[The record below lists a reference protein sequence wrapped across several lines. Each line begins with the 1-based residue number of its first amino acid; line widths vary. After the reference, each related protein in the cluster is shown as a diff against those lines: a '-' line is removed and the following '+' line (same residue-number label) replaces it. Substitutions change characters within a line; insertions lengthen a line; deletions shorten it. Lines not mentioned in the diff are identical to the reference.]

1 MNNFLTMSGNL
12 FVFNSYKCDCK
23 IDKTHDSSS
32 GEPTYTLKI
41 KNDVNSKLRYA
52 FAPQTGLV
60 LMKADGTIL
69 EDKILE
75 KFLSIK
81 NDKIELFQKFFMNY
95 GFLFSAPSD
104 SYASFEWNTLLKIIR
119 NLKNTVSLMSGIN
132 SPPINYEDIATKAY
146 YLIFSNYAIST
157 IHNANK
163 SYSSCIHKPNSLIEK
178 VDLNYE
184 NPRFFIKDETENY
197 YSVPDS
203 IYKDNIKIDYSS
215 YRQIIN
221 SSSPLN
227 QRIHAKLTA
236 LYANHFANEEDRF
249 YIDFLYNFQMRIA
262 PLITID
268 TDGKPSFGEGFKKN
282 INSKSN
288 KTMQNALIQF
298 AKCVIRDEINHSLQQ
313 VSPCYDI
320 INMSGA
326 WHIPFLLTAMYFSLF
341 YMQTDFDVLRKCA
354 NPNCDGYFAVKTT
367 NFKRKYCCAS
377 CRNAT
382 IQRKHR
388 LKKQL

>member
-1 MNNFLTMSGNL
+1 
-12 FVFNSYKCDCK
+12 
-23 IDKTHDSSS
+23 
-32 GEPTYTLKI
+32 
-41 KNDVNSKLRYA
+41 
-52 FAPQTGLV
+52 
-60 LMKADGTIL
+60 
-69 EDKILE
+69 
-75 KFLSIK
+75 
-81 NDKIELFQKFFMNY
+81 
-95 GFLFSAPSD
+95 
-104 SYASFEWNTLLKIIR
+104 
-119 NLKNTVSLMSGIN
+119 
-132 SPPINYEDIATKAY
+132 
-146 YLIFSNYAIST
+146 
-157 IHNANK
+157 
-163 SYSSCIHKPNSLIEK
+163 
-178 VDLNYE
+178 
-184 NPRFFIKDETENY
+184 
-197 YSVPDS
+197 
-203 IYKDNIKIDYSS
+203 
-215 YRQIIN
+215 
-221 SSSPLN
+221 
-227 QRIHAKLTA
+227 
-236 LYANHFANEEDRF
+236 
-249 YIDFLYNFQMRIA
+249 MRIA